1 MSITTHF
8 AMGLA
13 ALLAIA
19 EVTAAAAAKSQQQI
33 YAALGSSKAELQIEA
48 CVQVKLQENQQTG
61 PIPALSSTKRTVR
74 AF

>member
-19 EVTAAAAAKSQQQI
+19 EVTAAAAKSQQQI